1 MKCNPSLLAARSPS
15 TSSSTHGFP
24 KSYCHDWLHR
34 RFKNGASTRSPT
46 RLIPIHHQPTYT
58 DLNMDQKKG
67 EYIHPF
73 PNERAA
79 NRRTFHA
86 FIHSPH
92 YDNNKLQPLL
102 TNVIRQQEFSLT
114 ETQSNKFAFENDYHS
129 HLKSLI
135 FSQASEPVHKKTKL
149 ESNSSKSKDGYF
161 KEILPPNLSKP

>member
-1 MKCNPSLLAARSPS
+1 MQPIVVGGQVAVYLQFNPRIPQELLPRLATQTLQERGINTIPYPPNPNPSSADLHLSE
-15 TSSSTHGFP
+15 HG
-24 KSYCHDWLHR
+24 S
-34 RFKNGASTRSPT
+34 
-46 RLIPIHHQPTYT
+46 
-58 DLNMDQKKG
+58 KKG

-129 HLKSLI
+129 HLSL
-135 FSQASEPVHKKTKL
+135 
-149 ESNSSKSKDGYF
+149 
-161 KEILPPNLSKP
+161 